1 MQVIDCSQDGDAHPR
16 NCAWLEYAASVL
28 YAVVGQGINGSKK
41 ALCSCCYRWGYQWL
55 EEGSLFLLL
64 ALRQLLMFPSHQHA
78 VGRKAEAVLQQVSL
92 LCGSGVRAGKM
103 CKLVCTSCFN
113 EPVSF
118 GAIDQVPVNYSQKKK
133 YRGEGHKN
141 IYLISLSS
149 DYLKITS
156 T

>member
-1 MQVIDCSQDGDAHPR
+1 MVRIRCLRFVFCGRSGYQ
-16 NCAWLEYAASVL
+16 WLEKGSVFL
-28 YAVVGQGINGSKK
+28 LLQV
-41 ALCSCCYRWGYQWL
+41 GYQWL

-64 ALRQLLMFPSHQHA
+64 ALRQSLMFPSQQHA
-78 VGRKAEAVLQQVSL
+78 VGRKAEAVLQQVFL
-92 LCGSGVRAGKM
+92 LRGSGVRAGKM

-113 EPVSF
+113 DPVSF

-133 YRGEGHKN
+133 YRGESHKN
-141 IYLISLSS
+141 IYLVSLSS